1 VLTLSPSYDR
11 GYLVESHSPPAYAAP
26 APPQAGRGGGGN
38 APGGG
43 GAPPPPGG
51 GGGGGGN
58 AGISVFYY
66 FSRVIDSQA
75 TPTGGCATGEAM
87 GVVVGFGKSPLLMT
101 GTVST
106 SSQSSRVGCSQLV
119 VSLSSASFL

>member
-26 APPQAGRGGGGN
+26 APPQAGGGGGGT
-38 APGGG
+38 A
-43 GAPPPPGG
+43 PGG
-51 GGGGGGN
+51 GGGGWGN